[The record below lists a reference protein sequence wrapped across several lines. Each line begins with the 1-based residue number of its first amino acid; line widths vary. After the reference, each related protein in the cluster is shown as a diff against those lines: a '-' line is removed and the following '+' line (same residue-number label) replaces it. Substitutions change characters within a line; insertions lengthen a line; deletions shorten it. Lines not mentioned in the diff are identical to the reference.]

1 MRRLFL
7 PALLLPALL
16 ATFETAEAQ
25 IEPMPG
31 DLVCSETVFPVFMN
45 CVKANVMSGL
55 SCEVRRY
62 YAEGLYVARCPSTL
76 PPNWFLTCHGF
87 IDSQSFR
94 SCLQLYVDIGN
105 TCVVTEGRLWF
116 PVSAYCDL
124 IIMPGLALHLPDDKH
139 PGAIDPRSSSG
150 FLNPRWKTGHMGC
163 DDAGEVGVCY

>member
-16 ATFETAEAQ
+16 ATFEKAEAQ
-25 IEPMPG
+25 IEPVPG
-31 DLVCSETVFPVFMN
+31 DVVCSEEFFPVFMN

-62 YAEGLYVARCPSTL
+62 FADGRYGARCPTTL
-76 PPNWFLTCHGF
+76 PSDWFLTCEGF

-94 SCLQLYVDIGN
+94 SCLKFHVDIGN

-124 IIMPGLALHLPDDKH
+124 IILPDVALHLPDDS
-139 PGAIDPRSSSG
+139 PRNGSPDT
-150 FLNPRWKTGHMGC
+150 NPNRQPLRLGGPAHA
-163 DDAGEVGVCY
+163 DRDYS